1 MKKITKI
8 LLLILMMF
16 SSFFSVL
23 EKVEAAPSK
32 VKTSGSPTLLNGYV
46 AGIKF
51 YMIPLN
57 NGTYTYCLNIH
68 KKVPRSETMKLA
80 KELDAGIAYL
90 MENGYPNKKIT
101 GNSKKD
107 YYITQTAVWWYL
119 DKTTGASNLSSS
131 FKSSGSDD
139 YKLRKHI
146 KSLVT
151 NAIAARKKGYQAPTL
166 AMSPA
171 STELELTADKK
182 YYESKD
188 IAISGSLLSTD
199 VTLNFQN
206 SGVGAEI
213 ISSNGTKKSSFKA
226 GEKYRVR
233 IPADSVKETTNIK
246 VVANATGSINK
257 AYEYRP
263 TNNELQN
270 VSILYPASIPTQAS
284 VELKVSPSF
293 VNIIK
298 IDEKTGK
305 PLEGAL
311 FVLKNSEGK
320 IITSWNST
328 TNAHQITNL
337 PNGTYTVKETKAPKG
352 YKLNDEEI
360 TFTITN
366 ENRNITIK
374 MKNTPK
380 TNVVNILKIDKSTGK
395 PLKGAILVVRDSKDN
410 IVARFTTT
418 EEEYVLQDLEDGEYT
433 VEEESAPNG
442 YEASDEKVK
451 FTIDDEHTSHQITF
465 ENYPETVVPFT
476 SSTTIAYALGS
487 MILLAGVAFVYYYTK
502 KKNA

>member
-8 LLLILMMF
+8 LLLLLVTF
-16 SSFFSVL
+16 SSFFSVVGN
-23 EKVEAAPSK
+23 VEAAPSK

-46 AGIKF
+46 AGTKF

-68 KKVPRSETMKLA
+68 KKVPRSQTMVLT

-119 DKTTGASNLSSS
+119 DKTKGASNLSSA
-131 FKSSGSDD
+131 FKSSGSDE
-139 YKLRKHI
+139 YKLRGHI
-146 KSLVT
+146 KNLVT
-151 NAIAARKKGYQAPTL
+151 NAVAAKKRGYSSPTL
-166 AMSPA
+166 SMSATSP
-171 STELELTADKK
+171 ELELTADKK

-188 IAISGSLLSTD
+188 IVVSGSLLSSD
-199 VTLNFQN
+199 VTLSLQD
-206 SGVGAEI
+206 SGVGAELI
-213 ISSNGTKKSSFKA
+213 DSNGSRKSSFKA

-233 IPADSVKETTNIK
+233 IPATSVKGTTNINIL
-246 VVANATGSINK
+246 ASASGTINK

-270 VSILYPASIPTQAS
+270 VSILYPASIPVQAS
-284 VELKVSPSF
+284 VTVKASPSI

-298 IDEKTGK
+298 IDEKTKK

-311 FVLKNSEGK
+311 LVLKNAEGK

-328 TNAHQITNL
+328 TNAHQIKNL
-337 PNGTYTVKETKAPKG
+337 PNGTYTLQETKAPKG
-352 YKLNDEEI
+352 YKLNKEEM

-366 ENRNITIK
+366 ENRNITVK
-374 MKNTPK
+374 MENTPK

-395 PLKGAILVVRDSKDN
+395 PLKGAVLVVKDSKDN
-410 IVARFTTT
+410 IVARFTTR

-442 YEASDEKVK
+442 YEKNEEKIKFVIDE
-451 FTIDDEHTSHQITF
+451 EHTSHQITF

-476 SSTTIAYALGS
+476 SSTTIAYVLGS
-487 MILLAGVAFVYYYTK
+487 IILVIGVGFVYYTK